1 MREGACLQA
10 MHDWLNQFL
19 FRRHR
24 QEPAPAWMIF
34 PVIYA
39 FVFLSHL
46 PLLRL
51 PYFWDE
57 AGYYIPAA
65 YDFFRTGAL
74 VPYSTLTNAHPP
86 LPAMYLAYWWKLGG
100 FVPSVTRI
108 AICMVATLALTAV
121 FVLVRR
127 LMNTPVAVATTLLT
141 ALYPV
146 WFTQSTLAQADIFAA
161 AGTMWALAYA
171 LEELPSMRRGWW
183 ATLWFSLAVLSK
195 ETAVVTPLALVG
207 WHIWETRRKPAQAAG
222 HWRAAVQF
230 TLPVVPLLA
239 WYSYHF
245 HKTGYI
251 FGNPQ
256 FVRYN
261 AVLTLHVLRFILA
274 LGQRLMQITVYMNLF
289 VPVLCM
295 VAAMFLPALR
305 QPDGTRRPRVSWNA
319 QAQIGIILLANVLF
333 FSVMG
338 GALLARYLLPL
349 YPLILLLCVSTWRRR
364 LLQWRWMVALSG
376 VAFIAGLFVNPPYR
390 FAPEDNL
397 TYRSMIVMQQ
407 QAIAQILHRAPGGT
421 VLTAWPATDELTR
434 PELGYVRQPVT
445 VVAIDNFSLP
455 QIQAATQLP
464 SYDAALVFSTK
475 YESDITPS
483 WLRFGDG
490 DWNRRYFGYHNDLP
504 PALIAQLLHGE
515 LVWRIRS
522 RGLWTAVILFNRPQM
537 ADLF

>member
-1 MREGACLQA
+1 

-86 LPAMYLAYWWKLGG
+86 LPAMYLAYWWTLGG

-222 HWRAAVQF
+222 MQPAECSICGFYKRNTNREIMGSGSVQISTWLLQPARGNRKGRPF
-230 TLPVVPLLA
+230 ALSLQCHRPCSQGMPMTRVDPIVHTIERIPVGTGSLNDLLVEDIENVVHFWHGGGADLQFLGIDPQLPDR
-239 WYSYHF
+239 S
-245 HKTGYI
+245 KTGR
-251 FGNPQ
+251 P
-256 FVRYN
+256 FV
-261 AVLTLHVLRFILA
+261 A
-274 LGQRLMQITVYMNLF
+274 
-289 VPVLCM
+289 C
-295 VAAMFLPALR
+295 
-305 QPDGTRRPRVSWNA
+305 
-319 QAQIGIILLANVLF
+319 
-333 FSVMG
+333 
-338 GALLARYLLPL
+338 
-349 YPLILLLCVSTWRRR
+349 
-364 LLQWRWMVALSG
+364 
-376 VAFIAGLFVNPPYR
+376 
-390 FAPEDNL
+390 
-397 TYRSMIVMQQ
+397 
-407 QAIAQILHRAPGGT
+407 
-421 VLTAWPATDELTR
+421 
-434 PELGYVRQPVT
+434 
-445 VVAIDNFSLP
+445 
-455 QIQAATQLP
+455 
-464 SYDAALVFSTK
+464 
-475 YESDITPS
+475 
-483 WLRFGDG
+483 
-490 DWNRRYFGYHNDLP
+490 
-504 PALIAQLLHGE
+504 
-515 LVWRIRS
+515 
-522 RGLWTAVILFNRPQM
+522 
-537 ADLF
+537 